1 LLADRVALNAR
12 EIGLAVQVVS
22 SSGTS
27 GGDLRLERIP
37 LVSGDPG
44 VALEEVGRAFGV
56 KVAAGLSTPGEIY
69 LAEKKLMD
77 GGGVVPLFHL
87 PLASLAGE
95 RVKSLSAGK
104 LGAWPIDEAWLETG
118 P

>member
-1 LLADRVALNAR
+1 LARLLADRVALNAR
-12 EIGLAVQVVS
+12 EVGLAVQVVS
-22 SSGTS
+22 SSNA
-27 GGDLRLERIP
+27 DLHLERIP
-37 LVSGDPG
+37 LGSGDPG
-44 VALEEVGRAFGV
+44 VALGEVGRVVGV
-56 KVAAGLSTPGEIY
+56 KVAAGLSAPGEIY

-77 GGGVVPLFHL
+77 EGGVVPLFHL

-104 LGAWPIDEAWLETG
+104 LGAWPIDEVWLETG